1 MTEHILL
8 KKIKRGSK
16 EMIEISL
23 YGDYEILISMLVA
36 GIKTNKIIS
45 ELVAD
50 AFLVT
55 DTQEFSLN

>member
-1 MTEHILL
+1 
-8 KKIKRGSK
+8 
-16 EMIEISL
+16 
-23 YGDYEILISMLVA
+23 MLVA